1 MITSDPAR
9 RAQILD
15 DITRHLDRLADPAD
29 RERLLAFAR
38 VAFAETPDTLA
49 LRLPAPA
56 LAERL
61 RSHYHFVAKTMPLE
75 HQLFR
80 GLPGIHVSVRNPDE
94 EEAAETGSASGHYH
108 EITIVELHTP
118 DAPFIFESLKNFFQ
132 NEGLRVFSA
141 IHPIFT
147 VRRQWE
153 QIVWIGGP
161 GDDGAREL
169 YCQFRIERV
178 EARERLRRL
187 EHQIYSLLKSV
198 FLAVDDHGEMQRA
211 LRDLMPRLRPRPE
224 GASSLETVKAFIG
237 WLLDDNY
244 VHLGQLHF
252 ARGQDGQLH
261 AEEES
266 ALGFFKDPSL
276 IPTVFPGL
284 VERMN
289 SYLTFSPG
297 EWRIVDLDYPTNIS
311 AIHHLEPI
319 DDILIRE
326 WSEDGALAAGT
337 LMVGRLAKSAL
348 AMRAQDIP
356 ILNHKLTSLLEKSGA
371 LPNSHAFREIR
382 AIFNHFPKRELLYA
396 DTGSLKEIIDRM
408 VYMTGDDEIAVSTRQ
423 GRGYLAVRIAFS
435 DRRYS
440 PRAEEE
446 LKTALSNA
454 FGPISFNTW
463 ADCGTNGV
471 LIYYFDESSLEHPV
485 DAERVRDLT
494 RKVITTW
501 EDQAAL
507 ALEYAF
513 GPIDGRRLF
522 KKYVRSESRSGLY
535 RESTRPEEV
544 PDDLRCLE
552 QLEARLEM
560 AVLPGTPETAT
571 IKLFAPQPLA
581 LTRTLRTL
589 QNLGLG
595 VTEEISMPLAL
606 PEGRKGFLSRLVVEA
621 EPPIIAST
629 LEGRGRLLDA
639 LRALH
644 EERATE
650 CPLNGLVLL
659 EGLEW
664 REVEMLRTFRNHLL
678 QLRPHYNAD
687 TLTGVLLRNAG
698 AARAL
703 FEEFAARFDPVRE
716 ADRAGEIDR
725 ADRAVRR
732 ALRAVSSL
740 LDDEIL
746 RGLQNLIQAT
756 VRTNFY
762 QQPERPVFSIKVE
775 SARVEGM
782 VSPRPLFEIYV
793 HSRALEGIHLRG
805 GKVARG
811 GIRWSDRHDDFRTEI
826 LGLMK
831 TQMVKNS
838 IIVPVGSKGG
848 FVLKGTV
855 PPRPALD
862 QYLVMRY
869 RQFISGLLDVTDN
882 LVNGEV
888 VHPPEVVR
896 HDGPDPYLVV
906 AADKGTAHLSDT
918 ANQVSA
924 QYGFW
929 LGDAFASGGSVG
941 YDHKREGITARGA
954 WECVR
959 HHFRTLGVDVQSE
972 PFTMAGIGDMSGD
985 VFGNGALRSRATK
998 LVAAFDH
1005 RHIFLDPEPDP
1016 ERSFAERQ
1024 RLFRLPRSSWR
1035 DYDASL
1041 ISKGGGV
1048 FDRTAKSIPL
1058 SRQVQA
1064 LLDTTATEA
1073 SGEEV
1078 IRLVLAAKVDLLYNG
1093 GIGTYIKATGEED
1106 ADVGDRAN
1114 DRVRVNAAEVRARVV
1129 AEGGNLGVTQP
1140 GRIEYWRHG
1149 GLINTDA
1156 VDNSGGVDM
1165 SDHEVNIKI
1174 LLDLLVRAGVIAG
1187 RRERNALL
1195 AGMTDEVSELVL
1207 EDNRQQALAL
1217 TLDGFRSASSYD
1229 EFVALVDEL
1238 VAAGVVKRSDAEI
1251 PSRAELLATQASD
1264 RGLPRP
1270 VVAVLL
1276 GHVKNW
1282 GFEQVLKTDVP
1293 DGPLGLP
1300 FLERYFP
1307 AQLRDRHAE
1316 HFPKHPL
1323 KREIVA
1329 TAAVNHLVNHAGI
1342 AFIHRTA
1349 AATGAAVGEVIAAY
1363 LEADRESGSQAARAG
1378 LLAAG
1383 RPIHDE
1389 LAELL
1394 DIETR
1399 LAQAVRDRLAGGAP
1413 AGSGGATRRGKL

>member
-15 DITRHLDRLADPAD
+15 DVTTHLDRRADPAD
-29 RERLLAFAR
+29 RERLLAFAG

-49 LRLPAPA
+49 LRLPPPA

-61 RSHYHFVAKTMPLE
+61 FSHYEFVAKTMPPG
-75 HQLFR
+75 HQLYR
-80 GLPGIHVSVRNPDE
+80 GLPGIHVAVRNPSD
-94 EEAAETGSASGHYH
+94 EEAAATGSASGHYH
-108 EITIVELHTP
+108 EVTIVELHTP

-132 NEGLRVFSA
+132 KEGLRVFSA

-161 GDDGAREL
+161 GDDGSREL

-178 EARERLRRL
+178 DARERLRRL
-187 EHQIYSLLKSV
+187 EHQIHSLLKSV
-198 FLAVDDHGEMQRA
+198 FLAVEDHGEMQRA
-211 LRDLMPRLRPRPE
+211 LRDLIPRLRPRPE
-224 GASSLETVKAFIG
+224 AASSLETVKAFIA
-237 WLLDDNY
+237 WILDDNY

-252 ARGQDGQLH
+252 TRGKGGQLH
-261 AEEES
+261 AEPER
-266 ALGFFKDPSL
+266 AFGVFKDPQL

-289 SYLTFSPG
+289 SYLTVAPG
-297 EWRIVDLDYPTNIS
+297 EWRIIDLDYPTNIS

-326 WSEDGALAAGT
+326 WAEDGALAAGT
-337 LMVGRLAKSAL
+337 LVVGRLSKSAL
-348 AMRAQDIP
+348 TTRAQDIP
-356 ILNHKLTSLLEKSGA
+356 ILDHKLRSLLEKSGA
-371 LPNSHAFREIR
+371 LPNSHTYREIR
-382 AIFNHFPKRELLYA
+382 SVFNHFPKRELLYA
-396 DTGSLKEIIDRM
+396 DSAALKEIIDRM
-408 VYMTGDDEIAVSTRQ
+408 VYMAGDDEIAVSTRK
-423 GRGYLAVRIAFS
+423 GRGYVALAIAFA

-446 LKTALSNA
+446 LKTALAGA

-471 LIYYFDESSLEHPV
+471 LIYYFDESSLERPV
-485 DAERVRDLT
+485 ETALVRELT

-501 EDQAAL
+501 EDQTAL

-552 QLEARLEM
+552 QLEGRLEM
-560 AVLPGTPETAT
+560 AVIPGTAERAT
-571 IKLFAPQPLA
+571 IKLFAPRPLT
-581 LTRTLRTL
+581 LTATLRTL
-589 QNLGLG
+589 QNFMLG
-595 VTEEISMPLAL
+595 VTEEISFPLTL
-606 PEGRKGFLSRLVVEA
+606 PEGRAGFLSRLVVEA
-621 EPPIIAST
+621 QPGIIAAM
-629 LEGRGRLLDA
+629 LEGRGPLLDA

-644 EERATE
+644 EERGTD

-659 EGLEW
+659 VGLGW
-664 REVEMLRTFRNHLL
+664 RDVEMLRTLRNHLL

-687 TLTGVLLRNAG
+687 TVNGVLLRNAD

-703 FEEFAARFDPVRE
+703 FDDFAARFDPARE
-716 ADRAGEIDR
+716 ADRADGIDR
-725 ADRAVRR
+725 ADTAVRR
-732 ALRAVSSL
+732 ALKRVSSL

-746 RGLQNLIQAT
+746 RGLQNLVHAT

-762 QQPERPVFSIKVE
+762 QHPERPVFSIKVE

-793 HSRALEGIHLRG
+793 HARALEGIHLRG

-811 GIRWSDRHDDFRTEI
+811 GIRWSDRHDDFRTEV

-848 FVLKGTV
+848 FVLKGAV

-862 QYLVMRY
+862 QYLIMRY

-888 VHPPEVVR
+888 VHPPQVVR

-959 HHFRTLGVDVQSE
+959 HHFRTLGVDVQTE

-1005 RHIFLDPEPDP
+1005 RHVFLDPAPDP
-1016 ERSFAERQ
+1016 ERSFVERE
-1024 RLFRLPRSSWR
+1024 RLFGLPRSSWR
-1035 DYDASL
+1035 DYDAAL
-1041 ISKGGGV
+1041 ISEGGGV

-1058 SRQVQA
+1058 SPQIQA
-1064 LLDTTATEA
+1064 LLDMSEAEA

-1078 IRLVLAAKVDLLYNG
+1078 IRRILRANVDLLYNG
-1093 GIGTYIKATGEED
+1093 GIGTYVKASGEID
-1106 ADVGDRAN
+1106 AEVGDRAN
-1114 DRVRVNAAEVRARVV
+1114 DRVRVDAGQVRARVV

-1140 GRIEYWRHG
+1140 GRIEYWMHG

-1174 LLDLLVRAGVIAG
+1174 LLDLLVRSGVIAD
-1187 RRERNALL
+1187 RDARNRLL
-1195 AGMTDEVSELVL
+1195 AEMTDEVSELVL
-1207 EDNRQQALAL
+1207 ADNRQQALAL
-1217 TLDGFRSASSYD
+1217 TLDGARSAANYED
-1229 EFVALVDEL
+1229 FVALVDDL
-1238 VAAGVVKRSDAEI
+1238 VAAGIVNRADAAI
-1251 PSRAELLATQASD
+1251 PGRDELLASEAKA

-1270 VVAVLL
+1270 VIAVLL

-1282 GFEQVLKTDVP
+1282 AFEQVLTTEVP

-1342 AFIHRTA
+1342 AFIHRMA
-1349 AATGAAVGEVIAAY
+1349 AATGAAVGEVIEAY
-1363 LEADRESGSQAARAG
+1363 LEADRESGSQAARAE

-1383 RPIHDE
+1383 RRIHDE
-1389 LAELL
+1389 LAGLL

-1413 AGSGGATRRGKL
+1413 AGSGAATRRGKL